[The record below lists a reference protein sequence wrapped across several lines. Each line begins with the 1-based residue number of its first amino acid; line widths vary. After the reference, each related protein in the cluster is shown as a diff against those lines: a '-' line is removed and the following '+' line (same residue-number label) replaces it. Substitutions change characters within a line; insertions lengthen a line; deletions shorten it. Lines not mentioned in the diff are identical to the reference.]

1 LWASGNGFS
10 EVAIAL
16 SCMHTN
22 NARNN
27 GMKRILFVVL
37 LITVITFAACAGGS
51 SIPAGGKRVQVNG
64 GTYTDITPAQLNS
77 MLETEDFLLVNV
89 HIPYEG
95 EIPQTDLFVPY
106 DQIEENLSKFP
117 QDKGAKIVLYC
128 RSGSMSAIA
137 ARTLVK
143 LDFSNVWNLDG
154 GMVEWER
161 QGYELI
167 HKPQ

>member
-1 LWASGNGFS
+1 
-10 EVAIAL
+10 
-16 SCMHTN
+16 
-22 NARNN
+22 
-27 GMKRILFVVL
+27 
-37 LITVITFAACAGGS
+37 
-51 SIPAGGKRVQVNG
+51 
-64 GTYTDITPAQLNS
+64 
-77 MLETEDFLLVNV
+77 MLDNKDFLLVNV

-106 DQIEENLSKFP
+106 NEVEQNLSQFP
-117 QDKGAKIVLYC
+117 RDKGAKIVLYC

-137 ARTLVK
+137 AKNLVK
-143 LDFSNVWNLDG
+143 LSFSNVWNLDG

>member
-1 LWASGNGFS
+1 
-10 EVAIAL
+10 
-16 SCMHTN
+16 
-22 NARNN
+22 
-27 GMKRILFVVL
+27 MKRIPFLFAVL
-37 LITVITFAACAGGS
+37 LIAVITFAACAGGS
-51 SIPAGGKRVQVNG
+51 SISVEGKRVQVNG
-64 GTYTDITPAQLNS
+64 GSYTDIIPAQLNL
-77 MLETEDFLLVNV
+77 MLETKDFPLVNV

-106 DQIEENLSKFP
+106 DQIEENLSQFP

-143 LDFSNVWNLDG
+143 FGFSNVWNLDG